1 MKGSGWVVISCSG
14 QVPVPSV
21 APPVLGPAETQ
32 PPLTISA
39 APEPRRSAPPS
50 RSQAGRAERWCW
62 PGRSLYLATVTQH
75 TTGVSAL
82 TTSPPLL
89 QHTGPVAPRPLRP
102 HTDTG
107 CHLLYLKSARAVVVL
122 SLLAGVHSGAA
133 VRSSAVRGSHSLIES
148 VLGPSCGRPAAAAR
162 AAPPPPAQQQPDS
175 SVQRRLLNKLPIR
188 KL

>member
-39 APEPRRSAPPS
+39 APDPRRSAPPS
-50 RSQAGRAERWCW
+50 RSQAGRAERCCW
-62 PGRSLYLATVTQH
+62 PGRS
-75 TTGVSAL
+75 
-82 TTSPPLL
+82 TSPPSHNTQLES
-89 QHTGPVAPRPLRP
+89 HPHNITTASTSHWTSCPRPLRP
-102 HTDTG
+102 HTDIG

-122 SLLAGVHSGAA
+122 SLLAGVHSGGA

-148 VLGPSCGRPAAAAR
+148 VLGPSCGRPAAAR
-162 AAPPPPAQQQPDS
+162 AAPPPPAQQPDS
-175 SVQRRLLNKLPIR
+175 SVQCRLLNKLPIG

>member
-62 PGRSLYLATVTQH
+62 PGRCS
-75 TTGVSAL
+75 
-82 TTSPPLL
+82 TSPPSHNTQLESQPS
-89 QHTGPVAPRPLRP
+89 QHHYCFCITL
-102 HTDTG
+102 DQ
-107 CHLLYLKSARAVVVL
+107 L
-122 SLLAGVHSGAA
+122 
-133 VRSSAVRGSHSLIES
+133 
-148 VLGPSCGRPAAAAR
+148 
-162 AAPPPPAQQQPDS
+162 PPAPCAPTLILG
-175 SVQRRLLNKLPIR
+175 VTYCT
-188 KL
+188 

>member
-1 MKGSGWVVISCSG
+1 MWPLQCWGQPRPSRRSQFPQLLSPAAQRRPAAAKLAELSGAAG
-14 QVPVPSV
+14 
-21 APPVLGPAETQ
+21 L
-32 PPLTISA
+32 A
-39 APEPRRSAPPS
+39 AP
-50 RSQAGRAERWCW
+50 
-62 PGRSLYLATVTQH
+62 LYLATVTQH